1 MLRAV
6 SGKLSIPATALRI
19 REGDLE
25 DALPRVF
32 RALVAMGARLD
43 EAEDAVQ
50 DAAVRALGSPRVIER
65 IDGWLFV
72 VALRIW
78 RARRMRE
85 RLLRP
90 LEWFRGSA
98 SGPDPL
104 GVTLLGELARLPERQ
119 RQVMVARYVLGLSQK
134 ETAAALGI
142 AQGTVTATQVQAT
155 RRLRARLEDDD
166 ER

>member
-1 MLRAV
+1 MLRTVTEKV
-6 SGKLSIPATALRI
+6 SFPADATRI
-19 REGDLE
+19 RDRDLE
-25 DALPRVF
+25 DALPRTF
-32 RALVAMGARLD
+32 RALVAMGARPD

-50 DAAVRALGSPRVIER
+50 EAAVRALGSSHAIER
-65 IDGWLFV
+65 LDGWLFV

-78 RARRMRE
+78 RARRVRD

-90 LEWFRGSA
+90 LEWLRA
-98 SGPDPL
+98 STPGPDAT
-104 GVTLLGELARLPERQ
+104 GVTLLSELARLPERQ

-134 ETAAALGI
+134 ETATALGI

-155 RRLRARLEDDD
+155 RRLRARLGEND

>member
-6 SGKLSIPATALRI
+6 TEKIGFSATTARVG
-19 REGDLE
+19 EGELE
-25 DALPRVF
+25 EVLPRVF
-32 RALVAMGARLD
+32 RGIVAMGARTD

-50 DAAVRALGSPRVIER
+50 EAAVRALGSTRTIER
-65 IDGWLFV
+65 LDGWLFI
-72 VALRIW
+72 VALRVW

-85 RLLRP
+85 RLVRP
-90 LEWFRGSA
+90 LEWLRGSTP
-98 SGPDPL
+98 GPDPVR
-104 GVTLLGELARLPERQ
+104 VTLLGELARLPLRQ

-142 AQGTVTATQVQAT
+142 AQGTVTATQAHAT
-155 RRLRARLEDDD
+155 RRLRARLGDDD

>member
-6 SGKLSIPATALRI
+6 TEKVSFPATTVHI

-32 RALVAMGARLD
+32 RGLVAMGARHE

-50 DAAVRALGSPRVIER
+50 EAAMRALASARAIER
-65 IDGWLFV
+65 IDGWLFI
-72 VALRIW
+72 VAVRVW
-78 RARRMRE
+78 RARRTRE

-90 LEWFRGSA
+90 LEWFRGTTA
-98 SGPDPL
+98 GPDADR
-104 GVTLLGELARLPERQ
+104 VTLLGELARLPERQ
-119 RQVMVARYVLGLSQK
+119 RQVMVARYVLGLSQR
-134 ETAAALGI
+134 ETAATLGI
-142 AQGTVTATQVQAT
+142 AQGTVTATQAHAT
-155 RRLRARLEDDD
+155 RQLRLRLESSD

>member
-6 SGKLSIPATALRI
+6 TEKVSFPAISLRAH
-19 REGDLE
+19 EGDLE

-32 RALVAMGARLD
+32 RALVAMGARRD

-50 DAAVRALGSPRVIER
+50 EAAVRALGSRTVIER
-65 IDGWLFV
+65 IDGWLFI
-72 VALRIW
+72 VAVRIW

-90 LEWFRGSA
+90 LEWFQGSTPA
-98 SGPDPL
+98 PDP
-104 GVTLLGELARLPERQ
+104 VHATVLGELTRLPERQ
-119 RQVMVARYVLGLSQK
+119 RQVIVARYVLGLSQK

-142 AQGTVTATQVQAT
+142 AQGTVTATQAQAT
-155 RRLRARLEDDD
+155 RRLRSRLGD

>member
-6 SGKLSIPATALRI
+6 TEKVSFPATTARI
-19 REGDLE
+19 REDDLA
-25 DALPRVF
+25 DALPRAF
-32 RALVAMGARLD
+32 RALVAMGARPD

-50 DAAVRALGSPRVIER
+50 EAAVRALGSSKTIER

-72 VALRIW
+72 VGLRVW
-78 RARRMRE
+78 RARRVRE

-90 LEWFRGSA
+90 LEWSRRSTP
-98 SGPDPL
+98 GPD
-104 GVTLLGELARLPERQ
+104 GTSVTLLGELERLPQRQ

-134 ETAAALGI
+134 ETAAALRI
-142 AQGTVTATQVQAT
+142 AQGTVTATQAQAT
-155 RRLRARLEDDD
+155 RRLRSRLGEND

>member
-6 SGKLSIPATALRI
+6 TEKVGYPATSTRI
-19 REGDLE
+19 RERELE
-25 DALPRVF
+25 EVLPRVF
-32 RALVAMGARLD
+32 RGIVAMGARTD

-50 DAAVRALGSPRVIER
+50 EAAVRALGSTRTIER
-65 IDGWLFV
+65 LDGWLFI
-72 VALRIW
+72 VALRVW

-85 RLLRP
+85 RLVRP
-90 LEWFRGSA
+90 LEWLRGSTP
-98 SGPDPL
+98 GPDPVR
-104 GVTLLGELARLPERQ
+104 VTLLGELARLPLRQ

-142 AQGTVTATQVQAT
+142 AQGTVTATQAHAT
-155 RRLRARLEDDD
+155 RRLRSRLGDDD